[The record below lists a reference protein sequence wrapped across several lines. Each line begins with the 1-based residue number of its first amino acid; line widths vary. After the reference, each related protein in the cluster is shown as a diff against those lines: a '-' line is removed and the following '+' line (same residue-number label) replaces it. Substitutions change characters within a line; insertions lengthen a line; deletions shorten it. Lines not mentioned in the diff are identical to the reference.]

1 MSLSVSDRRRHNH
14 TVSQQPVITHSP
26 KIRNS
31 QASTTSKHQQSPS
44 NRADQTFS
52 HEQTNSASRTM
63 RKAYTW
69 TRSSKQSINRDVISP
84 IHIPTFCEPS
94 AGPSHDRIPIPF
106 NQNYDND
113 EFERYSPTPPST
125 PKYQQDK
132 VEIKNRLPNIKQNF
146 ILHEQQ
152 TLIRPNTYQKAKR
165 SDQQQ
170 QNESELVH

>member
-1 MSLSVSDRRRHNH
+1 MPLSVSDRHRYNH

-31 QASTTSKHQQSPS
+31 QGSTTSKYQPSPS
-44 NRADQTFS
+44 NRNDQTFS
-52 HEQTNSASRTM
+52 HEQTNSASRLM

-94 AGPSHDRIPIPF
+94 SGPSHDQIPIPF

-113 EFERYSPTPPST
+113 EFERYSPTPLST
-125 PKYQQDK
+125 PDK
-132 VEIKNRLPNIKQNF
+132 IEIKNRLPNIKQNF
-146 ILHEQQ
+146 IHHEQQ

-170 QNESELVH
+170 QQNESELMH